1 MRKWQELRWERRYRH
16 EEENLLNQAM
26 LVAVIGIIIILIV
39 RLPISYALFSTYEQ
53 TPPVSFRAATFEE
66 NINVR
71 PGNSKTND
79 SPGDPGPAFDVAS
92 MVNGQIYLD
101 FGTYPAGN
109 NRNFP
114 SVLII
119 TNISSRT
126 LYLDW
131 YLTGD
136 LAAFFDTQS
145 GLIEIGHD
153 EEYELGFKLNTNPD
167 DFPGDYNGTLH
178 ISTMNGFIACEIP
191 VKLNIYENKNKDGK
205 KIGILSD
212 KKSDDGEDPEPE
224 TEVDG
229 DDDAESE
236 KSTEN
241 EDNNEQRPDDSVV
254 SDDEDN
260 NQNPEGDIDEQD
272 NHTSDDPDNKNADDI
287 SSDEDQELEV
297 DQESQDSQEPDEAQE
312 SQDDKDSDA
321 SSDGDK
327 EQTEQESVNPDSD
340 SGESAGNPGN
350 SDTDNSDEKDDEG
363 GE

>member
-26 LVAVIGIIIILIV
+26 LVAVIGIVIILIV
-39 RLPISYALFSTYEQ
+39 RLPISYALFSAYEQ
-53 TPPVSFRAATFEE
+53 APPVSFRAATFEE
-66 NINVR
+66 NISIR

-79 SPGDPGPAFDVAS
+79 SPGDPGPAFDAAS

-191 VKLNIYENKNKDGK
+191 AELNIYENKDKEVK

-212 KKSDDGEDPEPE
+212 KKSDDGEDSELK

-236 KSTEN
+236 KSDEN
-241 EDNNEQRPDDSVV
+241 
-254 SDDEDN
+254 EDN

-272 NHTSDDPDNKNADDI
+272 NHTSDDPDDKDPDDL
-287 SSDEDQELEV
+287 SSDEDQEPEV
-297 DQESQDSQEPDEAQE
+297 DQDSQKPDEAQE
-312 SQDDKDSDA
+312 SQNDKNSDA
-321 SSDGDK
+321 STDADK
-327 EQTEQESVNPDSD
+327 DQSEQKSVNPDPD
-340 SGESAGNPGN
+340 SGESADNSDN